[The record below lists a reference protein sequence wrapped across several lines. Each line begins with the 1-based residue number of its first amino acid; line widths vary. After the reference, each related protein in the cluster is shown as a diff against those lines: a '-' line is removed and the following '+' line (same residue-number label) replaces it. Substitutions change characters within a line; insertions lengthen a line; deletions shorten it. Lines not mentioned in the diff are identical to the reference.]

1 MTESTEQHIDPVNLV
16 AYYRVS
22 DKKQGDGKRS
32 GTGYGIEA
40 QLRDV
45 EFLRQ
50 RLGGFVLDSFT
61 EVESGGKDNRPKL
74 AQAAALCKK
83 TGATLVVA
91 KLDRLARSLY
101 LILTLEKA
109 EVKFICADNPTA
121 NELTIH
127 ILAAFAQNEL
137 KMIRAR
143 TKAGLASAKLK
154 GVKLGSARLGHWD
167 GKENKRGVFSD
178 GMKQYLHNKSEKAQN
193 YYAAYLPRIK
203 LMRENGDTIQQIVNW
218 FNENGHTTSTGRPWS
233 TSVLYEVIA
242 RYDVAGPGRARH
254 GDAWLG
260 VARQGKAR
268 LTFHTPFSESTP

>member
-1 MTESTEQHIDPVNLV
+1 MNESTEQNIEPEKLV

-40 QLRDV
+40 QMRDV

-154 GVKLGSARLGHWD
+154 GVKLGANGTDKNGQPHKD
-167 GKENKRGVFSD
+167 GRGYNDGVKRANKA
-178 GMKQYLHNKSEKAQN
+178 KSEKARN

-233 TSVLYEVIA
+233 TSVLYEVMS
-242 RYDVAGPGRARH
+242 RYLQDENLLV
-254 GDAWLG
+254 
-260 VARQGKAR
+260 VEQ
-268 LTFHTPFSESTP
+268 S

>member
-1 MTESTEQHIDPVNLV
+1 MSEQPEQVKDLV
-16 AYYRVS
+16 TYYRVS
-22 DKKQGDGKRS
+22 DKKQGDGKHC
-32 GTGYGIEA
+32 GTGHGIDA
-40 QLRDV
+40 QMRDV
-45 EFLRQ
+45 EYLRQ
-50 RLGGFVLDSFT
+50 RLGGNVIDTRT
-61 EVESGGKDNRPKL
+61 EIESGGNDDRPKL
-74 AQAAALCKK
+74 AEAVAICKK

-91 KLDRLARSLY
+91 KLDRLARSTY
-101 LILTLEKA
+101 LIACLQKA
-109 EVKFICADNPTA
+109 NIKFICADNPTA

-127 ILAAFAQNEL
+127 ILAAVAENEL

-143 TKAGLASAKLK
+143 TKAGLQSAKLK
-154 GVKLGSARLGHWD
+154 GKKLGSARPGHWD
-167 GKENKRGVFSD
+167 GKENKRGVFSE